1 MAEGAKIMY
10 LAWNTQK
17 NKMSDVKGKE
27 YEQEREGEIKNNEID
42 SERTHLNYDLI
53 QSDKNLYQRVKK
65 RVDEL
70 KQSGSRVQKNSVV
83 TYSNILT
90 VPAEQS
96 EEWGEEKTADYF
108 KACTE
113 YFQQKFGE
121 ENVVSAK
128 VHLDETAPHMHLHFL
143 PVSQETGKLQARSV
157 MNKKGLNDIHNELP
171 IFLQERGFDVE
182 RGTGE
187 ATKQRG
193 GNVNDVHKFKEIE
206 HEKSILDERRARLE
220 SDESHFDEALI
231 KLEDKHK
238 NVLKQAQ
245 FAREAM
251 EKAIALDNLL
261 RKREKEIEEREKEIF
276 EREKD
281 LDKRYDNIHNKV
293 LEFIT
298 NKNVVKQLYHYGYDA
313 RDKELSAKTIQQ
325 QHAQLEKT
333 VVVESTKLVDKE
345 LKKKNKAQ
353 QSQSTSETTK
363 NENTT
368 ATTTNTTNSKY
379 IEKESDSD
387 LMKRVKRRFANR
399 EKQRIEEQKREVEKQ
414 EKLRELRER
423 LGLHT
428 PVVDKGYR
436 KKTATNTKSNTKN
449 NDGPE
454 L

>member
-1 MAEGAKIMY
+1 MY

-27 YEQEREGEIKNNEID
+27 YEQERDGEIKNEEID

-70 KQSGSRVQKNSVV
+70 KISGSRVQKNSVV

-90 VPAEQS
+90 VPADQAEK
-96 EEWGEEKTADYF
+96 WGEERTADYF

-113 YFQQKFGE
+113 YFQKKFGE
-121 ENVVSAK
+121 DNVVSAK

-143 PVSQETGKLQARSV
+143 PVSSETGKLQARSV
-157 MNKKGLNDIHNELP
+157 MNKQGLNQIHNELP

-182 RGTGE
+182 RATGE
-187 ATKQRG
+187 ATKARG
-193 GNVNDVHKFKEIE
+193 GNVTDVHKFKEIE
-206 HEKSILDERRARLE
+206 HEKSVLDERRAHLQSAE
-220 SDESHFDEALI
+220 DEFDE
-231 KLEDKHK
+231 KLTYVEEKHE
-238 NVLKQAQ
+238 NALKQAQ
-245 FAREAM
+245 IAREAM
-251 EKAIALDNLL
+251 QEAISLDNLL
-261 RKREKEIEEREKEIF
+261 IKREKEIEEREKVII

-281 LDKRYDNIHNKV
+281 LDKRYDNIQQKV
-293 LEFIT
+293 LDVIS
-298 NKNVVKQLYHYGYDA
+298 NKNVVKHLYQHGYNA

-325 QHAQLEKT
+325 QHAQLEES
-333 VVVESTKLVDKE
+333 VVREATKLADKE

-353 QSQSTSETTK
+353 QSTTETTK
-363 NENTT
+363 NKNEPTT
-368 ATTTNTTNSKY
+368 ATATTDSKY

-428 PVVDKGYR
+428 TVVDKGYR

-449 NDGPE
+449 NDGHE

>member
-1 MAEGAKIMY
+1 MY

-17 NKMSDVKGKE
+17 NKMSDIKGKE
-27 YEQEREGEIKNNEID
+27 YEQEREGEIKNEEID

-70 KQSGSRVQKNSVV
+70 KISGSRVQKNSVV

-90 VPAEQS
+90 VPANEA
-96 EEWGEEKTADYF
+96 EIWGEEKTADYF

-113 YFQQKFGE
+113 YFQKKFGE
-121 ENVVSAK
+121 DNVVSAK

-143 PVSQETGKLQARSV
+143 PVSSETGKLQARSV
-157 MNKKGLNDIHNELP
+157 MNKQGLNQIHNELP
-171 IFLQERGFDVE
+171 IFLQERGFDVT

-193 GNVNDVHKFKEIE
+193 GNVTDVHKFKEIE
-206 HEKSILDERRARLE
+206 HEKSVLDERRAHLQSAE
-220 SDESHFDEALI
+220 DEFDK
-231 KLEDKHK
+231 KLTYVEEKHE
-238 NVLKQAQ
+238 NALKQAQ
-245 FAREAM
+245 IAREAM
-251 EKAIALDNLL
+251 QEAISLDNLL
-261 RKREKEIEEREKEIF
+261 RKREKELEEREKAII

-281 LDKRYDNIHNKV
+281 LDKRYDNVHNKV

-298 NKNVVKQLYHYGYDA
+298 NKNVVKQLYDYGYDA

-325 QHAQLEKT
+325 QHAQLEKI

-363 NENTT
+363 NETT
-368 ATTTNTTNSKY
+368 TTTNTTNNKY

-414 EKLRELRER
+414 EKLQELRTR
-423 LGLHT
+423 LEFHT
-428 PVVDKGYR
+428 PVIDRGYTPKR
-436 KKTATNTKSNTKN
+436 NTVKNTKN